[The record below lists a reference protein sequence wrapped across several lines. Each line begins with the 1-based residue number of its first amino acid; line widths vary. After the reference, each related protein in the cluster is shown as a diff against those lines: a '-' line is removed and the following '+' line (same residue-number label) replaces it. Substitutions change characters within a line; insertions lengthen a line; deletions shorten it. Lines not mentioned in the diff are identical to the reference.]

1 MLLKQCSK
9 WKLIVLCLT
18 GVLTSTQGIIM
29 AFIVGSLTN
38 FATNKN
44 LKGLASFLSEA
55 LLLLIGLFLSQYFF
69 NIIKANITKDI
80 NISLRKKILLGM
92 LNKSTEENS
101 DKLSFL
107 TNDFKLIEENRINA
121 EISIGIY
128 AFTLFFSIGYA
139 IYLNWLITLIFL
151 IGSLIPMVVSGL
163 FQKNIQ
169 RNSAI
174 WSNKNQQYVTQVQSF
189 LQGTDDIQLYES
201 QNNIITKNLETIV
214 PLEKALSKM
223 NISKWNANSITGTVA
238 SIFTFLFPFLVG
250 IILVINNKT
259 SLGALFAIV
268 QLANSFINPIMA
280 ILNERNNLATT
291 RHIMKKINIYLSL
304 TKEIKKDKFSFNK
317 LEFRNISLYQNDKK
331 LISKLDIKINKG
343 DKIAIIGPSGYGK
356 STLLKFILYGKNGA
370 ANRIKLNHQEIDAG
384 NFSQLFSYS
393 EQKPVIYADSVLFN
407 LTLGKKISKDEIMQ
421 ICKKLNLEKLIAE
434 KGFDYNLGN
443 NADHLSGG
451 QLSRVSLARAILAH
465 RDILLLDEIN
475 SSLDQATDSSIHNYL
490 LNSEKTILEVI
501 HHYDTQQLSRYTKI
515 INLEDYIS

>member
-174 WSNKNQQYVTQVQSF
+174 WSNKNQQ
-189 LQGTDDIQLYES
+189 
-201 QNNIITKNLETIV
+201 
-214 PLEKALSKM
+214 
-223 NISKWNANSITGTVA
+223 
-238 SIFTFLFPFLVG
+238 
-250 IILVINNKT
+250 
-259 SLGALFAIV
+259 
-268 QLANSFINPIMA
+268 
-280 ILNERNNLATT
+280 
-291 RHIMKKINIYLSL
+291 
-304 TKEIKKDKFSFNK
+304 
-317 LEFRNISLYQNDKK
+317 
-331 LISKLDIKINKG
+331 
-343 DKIAIIGPSGYGK
+343 
-356 STLLKFILYGKNGA
+356 
-370 ANRIKLNHQEIDAG
+370 
-384 NFSQLFSYS
+384 
-393 EQKPVIYADSVLFN
+393 
-407 LTLGKKISKDEIMQ
+407 
-421 ICKKLNLEKLIAE
+421 
-434 KGFDYNLGN
+434 
-443 NADHLSGG
+443 
-451 QLSRVSLARAILAH
+451 
-465 RDILLLDEIN
+465 
-475 SSLDQATDSSIHNYL
+475 
-490 LNSEKTILEVI
+490 
-501 HHYDTQQLSRYTKI
+501 
-515 INLEDYIS
+515 